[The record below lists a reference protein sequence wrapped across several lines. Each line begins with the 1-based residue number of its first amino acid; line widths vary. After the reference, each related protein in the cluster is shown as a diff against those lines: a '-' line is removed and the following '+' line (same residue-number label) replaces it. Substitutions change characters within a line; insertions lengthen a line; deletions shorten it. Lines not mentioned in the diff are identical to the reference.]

1 MMEKKGMVPQGG
13 QHMRAKTLRA
23 QSWDMLKTSYWMVLV
38 VTIIVGAVLSSS
50 VALVGLI
57 LSGPVFVGQSTYLLD
72 LWRTKN
78 KGDSLDVLI
87 EGFRKNVS
95 NNVVAFILRT
105 VFVFL
110 WSLLF
115 VIPGIIKALAYSQT
129 FYVLADNPDMSATEA
144 IDKSRELMRGHKLR
158 LFWLNLS
165 FIGWYLLGAL
175 ALGVG
180 TVFVIPYH
188 QMTLANF
195 YLELTGTK
203 KPKATLLDD
212 TEF

>member
-1 MMEKKGMVPQGG
+1 MNA
-13 QHMRAKTLRA
+13 RTLRS
-23 QSWDMLKTSYWMVLV
+23 QSWDMLRTRYWMVLV
-38 VTIIVGAVLSSS
+38 LTIIVGAVVGSSA
-50 VALVGLI
+50 ALVGLI
-57 LSGPVFVGQSTYLLD
+57 LSGPVFVSQAAYLLD

-78 KGDSLDVLI
+78 KGDKFDILAN
-87 EGFRKNVS
+87 GFKTNLS
-95 NNVVAFILRT
+95 NNIVAFILRT

-129 FYVLADNPDMSATEA
+129 FYLLADNPELSATEA
-144 IDKSRELMRGHKLR
+144 LDKSRALMRGHKLR

-175 ALGVG
+175 ALGIG
-180 TVFVIPYH
+180 TLFVIPYH

-195 YLELTGTK
+195 HLELTGTK